1 MILGTKF
8 HDDYIK
14 TISVLHSIK
23 HSNCKDLGCFWLQV
37 PSVPPL
43 VFLLDLP

>member
-1 MILGTKF
+1 MFLQKLLHTV
-8 HDDYIK
+8 
-14 TISVLHSIK
+14 VLHSTQ
-23 HSNCKDLGCFWLQV
+23 HSNGKDLGCFWLQV